1 MGPDPRRL
9 APCPAV
15 TMGDSVNRHRRAAR
29 LAFGMMAV
37 TLAATGPVAAQTPA
51 GPAPAP
57 LPATA
62 PAPALPPPGQKLS
75 LPEAIALGLRQNPT
89 IRSGVSSQSAAQYRV
104 PQAQSGYYPRLDLF
118 GDFGRSRL
126 PSTSTGEDITSDALD
141 TSLRARQLVWD
152 FGKTSALVDEAR
164 AGVRSAEADLERLRE
179 LVVLNVRQSYFQL
192 LAARRLVGVAE
203 AAVQRAELNL
213 QSARGFFEVG
223 IRAKS
228 DVARAEVDVANARV
242 DLIRARNAV
251 RFAEANLANALGL
264 SATTPIDIEDIL
276 TYEPVVLDQGL
287 LLRDALSNRPE
298 LAQAR
303 ARLDAAR
310 AQLAGARAGW
320 GPDLNIVG
328 SVGTT
333 TDPVRE
339 GLTVNETFDDDRSNV
354 LPALERGDIQCDMRT
369 VGEHQGRPRMPETQG
384 TIIGTIDISL
394 GGDGVVADG
403 SIQTAADLKGKVF
416 AVEPNVPAR
425 LLAQLA
431 LKEHGL
437 TFDDL
442 EIRAADRA
450 GGELQDKLVRCGL
463 EVGPLDEPQRR
474 RLRRPWLGE
483 LEGPHHRLPDPAAG
497 RATAFERKVS
507 LRPTP
512 RQARRSAAEIMLRCG
527 SEGRQAARHRRPSAT
542 A

>member
-1 MGPDPRRL
+1 
-9 APCPAV
+9 
-15 TMGDSVNRHRRAAR
+15 
-29 LAFGMMAV
+29 MMAV

-264 SATTPIDIEDIL
+264 NATTPIDIEDIL

-339 GLTVNETFDDDRSNV
+339 GLTVNESWSIGLSLSWNLFQGFFTTNRIKETLALVDVARANYDV
-354 LPALERGDIQCDMRT
+354 LELQVRLDVEQAYIQVVEASERVAATDTAAESAR
-369 VGEHQGRPRMPETQG
+369 ENLRLAQGRYDAGVG
-384 TIIGTIDISL
+384 TIL
-394 GGDGVVADG
+394 
-403 SIQTAADLKGKVF
+403 DLTT
-416 AVEPNVPAR
+416 
-425 LLAQLA
+425 AQLSLTQAEADQVRA
-431 LKEHGL
+431 LTDYRVGL
-437 TFDDL
+437 AVL
-442 EIRAADRA
+442 DRA
-450 GGELQDKLVRCGL
+450 
-463 EVGPLDEPQRR
+463 VG
-474 RLRRPWLGE
+474 RP
-483 LEGPHHRLPDPAAG
+483 
-497 RATAFERKVS
+497 
-507 LRPTP
+507 
-512 RQARRSAAEIMLRCG
+512 
-527 SEGRQAARHRRPSAT
+527 
-542 A
+542 